1 MKELY
6 TEGKYAE
13 QFPDWHLEGSA
24 HKVED
29 LLPSVLALIDKR
41 QLAEIRIAD
50 IGAGVGGVLSH
61 LEKRL
66 HDVRPGVT
74 VRVVGYE
81 ISPYAVEAAKV
92 NFPQLEMR
100 QRSVSADDGPY
111 DLALFADVLEHLE
124 NPWELLRDIRK
135 AASHI
140 AVRQPLIESFSTFRN
155 RNYRHQRLHWGHI
168 SYFNYYSFL
177 DLAEATGWKPLDIK
191 LTAPWELAG
200 NKPRS
205 WLHNLLTRMNRPM
218 ASHFMSGF
226 YLCGTFEA
234 DSTT

>member
-13 QFPDWHLEGSA
+13 QYPDWHLEDSP

-29 LLPSVLALIDKR
+29 LLPSILALIDSKN
-41 QLAEIRIAD
+41 LAEIKIAD

-61 LEKRL
+61 LEKQIRE
-66 HDVRPGVT
+66 VRPTVT
-74 VRVVGYE
+74 VRTVGYE
-81 ISPYAVEAAKV
+81 ISPYAVEAAK
-92 NFPQLEMR
+92 NLFPQLEMR
-100 QRSVSADDGPY
+100 QRSVNNDDGPY
-111 DLALFADVLEHLE
+111 DVALFVDVLEHLE
-124 NPWELLRDIRK
+124 NPWEILRVVRK
-135 AASHI
+135 VASHI
-140 AVRQPLIESFSTFRN
+140 AVRQPLLESFSTFRG

-168 SYFNYYSFL
+168 AYFNYYSFI
-177 DLAEATGWKPLDIK
+177 DLAEATGWTPLHIK

-226 YLCGTFEA
+226 YMCGTFQA
-234 DSTT
+234 DLTG